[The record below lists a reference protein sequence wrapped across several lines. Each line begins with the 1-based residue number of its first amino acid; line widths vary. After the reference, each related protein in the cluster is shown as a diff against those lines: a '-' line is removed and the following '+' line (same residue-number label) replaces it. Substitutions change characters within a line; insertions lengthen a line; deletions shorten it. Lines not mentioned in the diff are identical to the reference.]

1 MTTRL
6 RAQFDGKVLVPQ
18 EPVDLAPGQMVQ
30 LQVTPVAEEPI
41 GSGAAILR
49 ALDALPPIPREDV
62 EELERLIEE
71 GKLPV
76 NDKGC
81 FDDLNDEHT

>member
-1 MTTRL
+1 MTTTL
-6 RAQFDGKVLVPQ
+6 RARFDGKVLVPQ
-18 EPVDLAPGQMVQ
+18 EPVDLEPGQIVQ
-30 LQVTPVAEEPI
+30 LQVTPVTEPPI

-49 ALDALPPIPREDV
+49 ALDALPKVPREDV

-76 NDKGC
+76 NERGI
-81 FDDLNDEHT
+81 FDDPADEHV